1 MYQLSDHTAKWA
13 PAAMPQRG
21 VGQILRDRIAKESA
35 GKVKTRSLEAV
46 KGEGSATPRAEIPPS
61 DLPLQLRPA
70 NRLGNLH
77 RLQDLLTDFLRTPPA
92 GL

>member
-1 MYQLSDHTAKWA
+1 MYQLSDHTAKLA
-13 PAAMPQRG
+13 PAAIPQRG
-21 VGQILRDRIAKESA
+21 VGQVLRGRVAKESA
-35 GKVKTRSLEAV
+35 GKAVTRALEAI
-46 KGEGSATPRAEIPPS
+46 KGDGSATPRAEIPPS

-92 GL
+92 DL